1 MNDKMND
8 QWNKYFFGEPTEEEK
23 RELFSQLTKDEEL
36 KRDFAAM
43 QNVVGLSGLLPREDD
58 SLKGEQNLEALML
71 RQEKK
76 QRKKQMVQF
85 IRYASSAAAII
96 ALTWMLAWYIFAD
109 SETLSYTEITVP
121 KGQRVHLTLPDGSEA
136 WLSSLSTLKWPSV
149 FSSDARMVVLD
160 GEGFFTVTKDASRPF
175 TVQTQKYDVRVL
187 GTEFNVYAYGNSQ
200 KFETDLLSG
209 KVQVISA
216 EYPEETIT
224 LMPNEKVSLV
234 EGKLMKSVSHFE
246 GKEYREQDIYDF
258 EEKSLGEVLERLEQW
273 YDVSFVVDNPS
284 LLDKIISGKFRQ
296 SDQIETILKAISRAG
311 LFEYKITSLRE
322 ITIY

>member
-1 MNDKMND
+1 MND

-23 RELFSQLTKDEEL
+23 RELFSRLEKDEEM

-43 QNVVGLSGLLPREDD
+43 QNVVGLSGLLPRKED
-58 SLKGEQNLEALML
+58 SLKGERNLATLML
-71 RQEKK
+71 HQEKK
-76 QRKKQMVQF
+76 QKRKRVWQF
-85 IRYASSAAAII
+85 VKYVTSAAALI
-96 ALTWMLAWYIFAD
+96 AVTWMLSWYVLVG
-109 SETLSYTEITVP
+109 SETPSYTEITVP

-149 FSSDARMVVLD
+149 FSSDARTVSLN

-175 TVQTQKYDVRVL
+175 TVHTKRYDVRVL
-187 GTEFNVYAYGNSQ
+187 GTEFNVYAYSNSQ

-216 EYPEETIT
+216 ECPKEKIN
-224 LMPNEKVSLV
+224 LLPNEKVSLV
-234 EGKLMKSVSHFE
+234 DGKLIKSVSHFE
-246 GKEYREQDIYDF
+246 GKDYREQGLYDF

-273 YDVSFVVDNPS
+273 YDVRFTVNNPS
-284 LLDKIISGKFRQ
+284 LLKKVVSGKFRQ
-296 SDQIETILKAISRAG
+296 SDQIETILNAISRAG
-311 LFEYKITSLRE
+311 LFEYKILSIRE